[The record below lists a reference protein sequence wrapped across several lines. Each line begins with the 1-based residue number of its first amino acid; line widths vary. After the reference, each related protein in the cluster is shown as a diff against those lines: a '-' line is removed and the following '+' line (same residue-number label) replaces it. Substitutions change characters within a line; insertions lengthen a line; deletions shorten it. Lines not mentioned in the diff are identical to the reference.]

1 MIWTTNHK
9 KNARSDI
16 DGDAI
21 CTSGAKPYGDYS
33 RDYRVQQT
41 WRRKSCT
48 NSPNPRAVGR
58 LAAACPASWDPPIE
72 PQGSATMDVGDGP
85 RPPIHSNAD
94 PRDVAARWERQGAP
108 IGKGAYGT
116 VWRVV
121 GDSGDGPK
129 EAALK
134 LVNVP
139 ALCAGASS
147 GMTAQIKLDIQRELD
162 LAARISQ
169 IQGITSMLEAF
180 VEPSG
185 ALCPLHETGPNTS

>member
-1 MIWTTNHK
+1 M
-9 KNARSDI
+9 AR
-16 DGDAI
+16 G
-21 CTSGAKPYGDYS
+21 
-33 RDYRVQQT
+33 
-41 WRRKSCT
+41 
-48 NSPNPRAVGR
+48 
-58 LAAACPASWDPPIE
+58 
-72 PQGSATMDVGDGP
+72 
-85 RPPIHSNAD
+85 
-94 PRDVAARWERQGAP
+94 
-108 IGKGAYGT
+108 
-116 VWRVV
+116 

-185 ALCPLHETGPNTS
+185 AL

>member
-1 MIWTTNHK
+1 MSRVV
-9 KNARSDI
+9 RS
-16 DGDAI
+16 
-21 CTSGAKPYGDYS
+21 
-33 RDYRVQQT
+33 
-41 WRRKSCT
+41 
-48 NSPNPRAVGR
+48 
-58 LAAACPASWDPPIE
+58 PIE
-72 PQGSATMDVGDGP
+72 PQGSAAMDAGDGP

-94 PRDVAARWERQGAP
+94 PRDVAARWERRGAP
-108 IGKGAYGT
+108 IGKGTYGT

-121 GDSGDGPK
+121 GDSG

-185 ALCPLHETGPNTS
+185 AL

>member
-1 MIWTTNHK
+1 
-9 KNARSDI
+9 
-16 DGDAI
+16 
-21 CTSGAKPYGDYS
+21 
-33 RDYRVQQT
+33 
-41 WRRKSCT
+41 
-48 NSPNPRAVGR
+48 
-58 LAAACPASWDPPIE
+58 
-72 PQGSATMDVGDGP
+72 MDVGDGP

-94 PRDVAARWERQGAP
+94 PRDVAARWVRQGAP
-108 IGKGAYGT
+108 IGKGGYGT

-121 GDSGDGPK
+121 RDSGDGPK

-185 ALCPLHETGPNTS
+185 AL

>member
-1 MIWTTNHK
+1 MSRVV
-9 KNARSDI
+9 RS
-16 DGDAI
+16 
-21 CTSGAKPYGDYS
+21 
-33 RDYRVQQT
+33 
-41 WRRKSCT
+41 
-48 NSPNPRAVGR
+48 
-58 LAAACPASWDPPIE
+58 PIG
-72 PQGSATMDVGDGP
+72 PQGPAAMDAGDGP

-94 PRDVAARWERQGAP
+94 PRDVAARWVRQGAP

-147 GMTAQIKLDIQRELD
+147 GTTAQIKLDIQRELD

-185 ALCPLHETGPNTS
+185 AL